1 MKEAILFMT
10 SEPIKIMFVFGTR
23 PEAIKMVPVIKKMID
38 TAEFEIKICVSA
50 QHRNMLDQTLQIFNV
65 IPDYDLDIMRHS
77 QSLSDITSKTL
88 VGLEKIF
95 AYQNPNL
102 VLVHGDTSTT
112 FSAALAAFYNKIKIG
127 HIEAG
132 LRTFNKFE
140 PFPEE
145 INRKLVADLA
155 DLNFA
160 PTQSAKTNLINEG
173 VDEKSIFVTGN
184 TAIDCIKYTLKN
196 DYRFKNEQLNEID
209 YENKKVIVVT
219 AHRRENLG
227 KPLENICTAILKL
240 SADENLEF
248 VYAVHSN
255 PLVKNTAQKFLSG
268 KKNIHLLEPLD
279 IDDMHNLIAKSFL
292 VMTDSGGL
300 QEEAPSF
307 DKPVLVLRNVTE
319 RPEGLSTGA
328 LKLVGTDENNIFDC
342 VRQLIENQQ
351 IYNKMA
357 SAQNPFGDGQAAD
370 RICKAILFHF
380 GRSSKPEEFI

>member
-1 MKEAILFMT
+1 MPI
-10 SEPIKIMFVFGTR
+10 IKIMFVFGTR
-23 PEAIKMVPVIKKMID
+23 PEAIKMIPVIKKMESNPNFKI
-38 TAEFEIKICVSA
+38 IICVTA
-50 QHRNMLDQTLQIFNV
+50 QHRNMLDQTLKIFNI
-65 IPDYDLDIMRHS
+65 IPNYDLDIMKES
-77 QSLSDITSKTL
+77 QSLSDITSRTL
-88 VGLEKIF
+88 IGLEKILSHEK
-95 AYQNPNL
+95 ADL

-127 HIEAG
+127 HVEAG

-160 PTQSAKTNLINEG
+160 PTSSAKINLINEG
-173 VDEKSIFVTGN
+173 VDENSIFVTGN
-184 TAIDCIKYTLKN
+184 TAIDCIKYTVRN
-196 DYRFKNEQLNEID
+196 DYEFKNEKLKKID
-209 YENKKVIVVT
+209 YANKKVIVVT

-227 KPLENICTAILKL
+227 KPLENICKSILKL
-240 SADENLEF
+240 SENKNLEF

-255 PLVKNTAQKFLSG
+255 PLVQNTANKILSG
-268 KKNIHLLEPLD
+268 KSNIHLLEPLD

-300 QEEAPSF
+300 QEETPSF
-307 DKPVLVLRNVTE
+307 NKPVLVLRNVTE

-328 LKLVGTDENNIFDC
+328 LKLVGTDENKILDC
-342 VRQLIENQQ
+342 VRQLLANED

-357 SAQNPFGDGQAAD
+357 LAKNPFGDGMASD
-370 RICKAILFHF
+370 RICNAISFYF
-380 GRSSKPEEFI
+380 GYNEKPVEFN

>member
-1 MKEAILFMT
+1 MT
-10 SEPIKIMFVFGTR
+10 SDPIKIMFVFGTR
-23 PEAIKMVPVIKKMID
+23 PEAIKMIPVIKKMID
-38 TAEFEIKICVSA
+38 AEEFEIKICVSA

-65 IPDYDLDIMRHS
+65 IPDYDLDIMRKS

-88 VGLEKIF
+88 IGLEKIF
-95 AYQNPNL
+95 AHQNPDL

-127 HIEAG
+127 HVEAG

-155 DLNFA
+155 DLNFT
-160 PTQSAKTNLINEG
+160 PTKSAKTNLINEG

-184 TAIDCIKYTLKN
+184 TAIDCIRYTLKN
-196 DYRFKNEQLNEID
+196 DYKFKNEQLNKID
-209 YENKKVIVVT
+209 YEHKKVIVVT

-227 KPLENICTAILKL
+227 EPLENICKAILKL

-268 KKNIHLLEPLD
+268 KNNIHLLDPLD
-279 IDDMHNLIAKSFL
+279 IDDMHNLISKSFL

-342 VRQLIENQQ
+342 VRKLLENQQ
-351 IYNKMA
+351 VYNKMA
-357 SAQNPFGDGQAAD
+357 SAQNPFGDGLAAD

-380 GRSSKPEEFI
+380 GRGSKPEEFI